1 MSFVEFMAG
10 LSVYDR
16 MMEGNDELSA
26 LIMKRKE
33 KEILDY
39 IRSFHAAAVSCVGGS
54 GRYAGSWQTYVGH
67 GRKDRRLIRAAT
79 LEGLLEALA
88 GFYGLKEEKPK
99 KKPRPVTL
107 ESYFPHWLEWKG
119 KRNGNKSGTIY
130 HNEVD
135 FQRLVSGT
143 KLSRLP
149 LDEITTEDLDE
160 WARGVLIEKPLSSQR
175 WNTYKICVTGPLELA
190 LREGIIKENPWKP
203 ELMDLKRLYKSPRRA
218 PSKDK
223 IFYDDEVE
231 RIIEQCM
238 TDFVRNG
245 NSANIAIIINFDLG
259 LRVGELAALKWEDLD
274 TKAGTI
280 CIRRQ
285 ESEGKVEEYVKSD
298 SAAGYRELPLND
310 NVLGLLRRIRG
321 GRLSGYIFVDDSGR
335 RKTASALQKRLIYA
349 QVGKGGD
356 TAGCGVKR
364 IHCQRRTVGTRIAKA
379 LGLEAARQWL
389 GHTDIATTL
398 RYIYTTET
406 LDSMREYSQAASAL
420 AGLNQKKPAAVIFTD
435 IHQGMHKTDLPES
448 EQKEK
453 AL

>member
-10 LSVYDR
+10 LAIYDKIGA
-16 MMEGNDELSA
+16 GNDELTL
-26 LIMKRKE
+26 LIMKKKE
-33 KEILDY
+33 KEVLDY
-39 IRSFHAAAVSCVGGS
+39 IRTFHDAAVSCVGGS

-67 GRKDRRLIRAAT
+67 GRSGRKLVRAAT

-88 GFYGLKEEKPK
+88 GHYGLKEEKPK

-107 ESYFPHWLEWKG
+107 ESYFPHWLDWKG
-119 KRNGNKSGTIY
+119 KRNGNKAGTLY
-130 HNEVD
+130 HNRVD
-135 FQRLVSGT
+135 FERLVSGT

-160 WARGVLIEKPLSSQR
+160 WARVVLIEKPLSAQR

-190 LREGIIKENPWKP
+190 LREGLIKENPWKP
-203 ELMDLKRLYKSPRRA
+203 ELMDFRRLYKSSRRA

-259 LRVGELAALKWEDLD
+259 LRVGELAALTWEDID
-274 TKAGTI
+274 QKAGTI

-310 NVLGLLRRIRG
+310 HVMTLLRRIRG
-321 GRLSGYIFVDDSGR
+321 GRLSGFIFTDDRGR

-356 TAGCGVKR
+356 QAGCGVKR

-406 LDSMREYSQAASAL
+406 LDTMREYSQAASAL
-420 AGLNQKKPAAVIFTD
+420 AGLQTEKKAELVPLTAAV
-435 IHQGMHKTDLPES
+435 K
-448 EQKEK
+448 
-453 AL
+453 

>member
-1 MSFVEFMAG
+1 MTYGEFVAG
-10 LSVYDR
+10 LAIYDKIGA
-16 MMEGNDELSA
+16 GNDELTL
-26 LIMKRKE
+26 LIMKKKE
-33 KEILDY
+33 KEVLDY
-39 IRSFHAAAVSCVGGS
+39 IKTFHTAAVSCVGGS
-54 GRYAGSWQTYVGH
+54 GRYAGSWQTYVGRGRS
-67 GRKDRRLIRAAT
+67 GRKLVRAAT

-88 GFYGLKEEKPK
+88 GFYGLKEEKPEK
-99 KKPRPVTL
+99 EKKPETL
-107 ESYFPHWLEWKG
+107 QSYFLHWLEWKG
-119 KRNGNKSGTIY
+119 KRNGNKSGTLY
-130 HNEVD
+130 HNRVD
-135 FQRLVSGT
+135 FERLVSGT

-160 WARGVLIEKPLSSQR
+160 WARGVLIEKPLSAQR

-190 LREGIIKENPWKP
+190 LREGLIKGNPWKP
-203 ELMDLKRLYKSPRRA
+203 ELMDFRRLYKSSRRA

-259 LRVGELAALKWEDLD
+259 LRVGELAALKWEDID
-274 TKAGTI
+274 QKAGTI

-310 NVLGLLRRIRG
+310 HVMGLLRRIRD

-349 QVGKGGD
+349 QVGKNGD

-420 AGLNQKKPAAVIFTD
+420 AGLQPGKKAEPVPLTAAA
-435 IHQGMHKTDLPES
+435 K
-448 EQKEK
+448 
-453 AL
+453 